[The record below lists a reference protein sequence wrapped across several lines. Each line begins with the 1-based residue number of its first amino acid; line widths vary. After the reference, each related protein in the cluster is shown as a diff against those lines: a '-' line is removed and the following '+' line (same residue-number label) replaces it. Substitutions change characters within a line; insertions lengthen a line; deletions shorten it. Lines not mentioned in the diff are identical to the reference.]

1 MERKLK
7 CILLVEDDHATN
19 FLHKMILQKA
29 GVAENILVA
38 LNGKEALT
46 IIRDAGNQTDGNSL
60 KPDLIFLDI
69 NMPIMNGWEFIEEY
83 KKLADELKNN
93 TTIIMLSASMNP
105 DDRTRAGDFAEIKG
119 FRSKPLSKAMVVEI
133 INANFGS

>member
-1 MERKLK
+1 MMERKLK

-105 DDRTRAGDFAEIKG
+105 W
-119 FRSKPLSKAMVVEI
+119 
-133 INANFGS
+133 